1 MDIQRYNDTLKG
13 AMRAKGMKVAQLTE
27 ATNITQEYIN
37 ALLERDIDSL
47 PATPYVHGYLK
58 ILAEVLELDFDALW
72 EEFQAE
78 RHRLESGSKDR
89 LPINRFAPKP
99 LNKKMIIIGLVVII
113 GLVLLIP
120 QLADFLGKP
129 SLDIL
134 VPESNNN
141 ETALQQFT
149 IKGQVGNPQ
158 DKVMVNGDE
167 ALVTEDGTFQK
178 EVYLEEGMNTFHIIA
193 KRLLGRETT
202 ITRNIFYTPPPT
214 PTAPPATST
223 PITNG

>member
-1 MDIQRYNDTLKG
+1 
-13 AMRAKGMKVAQLTE
+13 
-27 ATNITQEYIN
+27 
-37 ALLERDIDSL
+37 
-47 PATPYVHGYLK
+47 
-58 ILAEVLELDFDALW
+58 LELDFDALW

-78 RHRLESGSKDR
+78 QHRLMSGSKDR

-99 LNKKMIIIGLVVII
+99 LNKKIIVIGLVVII
-113 GLVLLIP
+113 GLVLLVP

-134 VPESNNN
+134 VPESNND

-149 IKGQVGNPQ
+149 IRGQVGNPQ
-158 DKVMVNGDE
+158 DKIMVNGDE

-178 EVYLEEGMNTFHIIA
+178 EVYLEEGMNTFHITA

-214 PTAPPATST
+214 PTPATTT
-223 PITNG
+223 PITNEL